1 MAKEDLLKIDGR
13 VLEVL
18 PNGMFKVDIE
28 GNIVIAYISGNIRK
42 NKINIIQDDRVAI
55 EMSAYDLTKGRITY
69 RYKS

>member
-69 RYKS
+69 RYK

>member
-1 MAKEDLLKIDGR
+1 MAKEDLLKIDGK

>member
-1 MAKEDLLKIDGR
+1 MAKEDLLKIDGK

-18 PNGMFKVDIE
+18 PNGMFKIDIE

-42 NKINIIQDDRVAI
+42 NKINIIQDDRVAV

-69 RYKS
+69 RYK

>member
-1 MAKEDLLKIDGR
+1 MAKEDLLKIDGT

-69 RYKS
+69 RYK

>member
-28 GNIVIAYISGNIRK
+28 GNTVIAYISGNIRK

-69 RYKS
+69 RYK

>member
-1 MAKEDLLKIDGR
+1 MAKEDLLKIDGV

-28 GNIVIAYISGNIRK
+28 GNTVIAYISGNIRK

-69 RYKS
+69 RYK